1 MKKIKHQI
9 ILDKVKEKIQGTM
22 NSRVALIN
30 KEMDECPDDVP
41 DHIAEKIANEII
53 GLASLNDGKILIN
66 TIKITEKKEG

>member
-53 GLASLNDGKILIN
+53 DLASENDGKILIN
-66 TIKITEKKEG
+66 TIKFTEKKEG